1 MLITPHY
8 NKKGKWTCLNEPSSH
23 EQGNKTI
30 CETKS
35 DTMTLLMQSNITKV
49 LFLMKKSSIKWK
61 VHRKL
66 SIHHIPR
73 ILPVNK
79 NKI

>member
-35 DTMTLLMQSNITKV
+35 DTMTLLMQSNITK
-49 LFLMKKSSIKWK
+49 KCSS
-61 VHRKL
+61 
-66 SIHHIPR
+66 
-73 ILPVNK
+73 
-79 NKI
+79 